1 MLTPVSRKALYT
13 DFSIRQLLAVS
24 SCLYFAR
31 KCIVSSTEI
40 PNAILN
46 TKIVDGFIGT
56 PTKPIIPAV
65 ITKGNKFG
73 IREMIII
80 LKDLKR

>member
-13 DFSIRQLLAVS
+13 DFSIRQLFAVN
-24 SCLYFAR
+24 SCLYFAK
-31 KCIVSSTEI
+31 KCMVSSTEI
-40 PNAILN
+40 PNAILKTN
-46 TKIVDGFIGT
+46 IVEGFIGT

-65 ITKGNKFG
+65 MTNGNKFG
-73 IREMIII
+73 ISEMIII